1 MHSDMY
7 FVVES
12 VLLYLRFKGF
22 PVFGL
27 LWFMIV
33 MYFMLK
39 ASRSFL
45 RALLNDDKE
54 STNNSQN
61 SSRSTKLAGMKDG
74 DYINEYGMVP
84 PRMSKTIVGDS
95 TPVAPYVSV
104 TTPSKVQHLADTLSE
119 QPKPFTSIED
129 LDPID
134 WEGPTNDDTNTD
146 PNSKSIES
154 RSVIR
159 SFDVNRSSDFKQ
171 VSYTDFIAERKS
183 DMSNIST
190 SENRYQS
197 LSYSRDPSLWFSNP
211 IDYSDE
217 LDNDSDSD
225 NADDST
231 RTSSSL
237 F

>member
-45 RALLNDDKE
+45 RAILNDDKE

-74 DYINEYGMVP
+74 DYVNEYGMVP
-84 PRMSKTIVGDS
+84 PRMSRTIIGDS
-95 TPVAPYVSV
+95 TPVTPYVSV
-104 TTPSKVQHLADTLSE
+104 TTPSKVQHSTDTLSE
-119 QPKPFTSIED
+119 QPKPFTKIED
-129 LDPID
+129 LEPID
-134 WEGPTNDDTNTD
+134 WEGTTNDDASAE
-146 PNSKSIES
+146 PNNKSIES

-171 VSYTDFIAERKS
+171 VYYTDFLAEKAS
-183 DMSNIST
+183 SI
-190 SENRYQS
+190 E
-197 LSYSRDPSLWFSNP
+197 SRASRRGDHQPLNHSVDQSLWFSSP
-211 IDYSDE
+211 VDYSDE
-217 LDNDSDSD
+217 LDEELDSGDE
-225 NADDST
+225 T
-231 RTSSSL
+231 RTSSSA

>member
-1 MHSDMY
+1 
-7 FVVES
+7 
-12 VLLYLRFKGF
+12 
-22 PVFGL
+22 
-27 LWFMIV
+27 
-33 MYFMLK
+33 
-39 ASRSFL
+39 
-45 RALLNDDKE
+45 
-54 STNNSQN
+54 
-61 SSRSTKLAGMKDG
+61 MKDG

>member
-1 MHSDMY
+1 M
-7 FVVES
+7 
-12 VLLYLRFKGF
+12 
-22 PVFGL
+22 FGL

-33 MYFMLK
+33 MYFMLR

-84 PRMSKTIVGDS
+84 PRMSRTIVGDS
-95 TPVAPYVSV
+95 IPVAPYVSV
-104 TTPSKVQHLADTLSE
+104 TTPVGVQPSTDTPHE
-119 QPKPFTSIED
+119 QPKPFTRIED

-134 WEGPTNDDTNTD
+134 WEGTTDDDTSTESN
-146 PNSKSIES
+146 NKSIGS

-159 SFDVNRSSDFKQ
+159 SFDINRASDFKQ
-171 VSYTDFIAERKS
+171 VFYTDFLSERVSSMDSRASERGNYKS
-183 DMSNIST
+183 QNH
-190 SENRYQS
+190 
-197 LSYSRDPSLWFSNP
+197 LSDQSLWFSSP

-217 LDNDSDSD
+217 LDNDLDSRD
-225 NADDST
+225 EA
-231 RTSSSL
+231 RTSSSS

>member
-1 MHSDMY
+1 M
-7 FVVES
+7 
-12 VLLYLRFKGF
+12 
-22 PVFGL
+22 FGL

-33 MYFMLK
+33 IYFMLR

-84 PRMSKTIVGDS
+84 PRMSRTITGDS
-95 TPVAPYVSV
+95 TPIAPYVSV
-104 TTPSKVQHLADTLSE
+104 TTPAKAQPSTDASHE
-119 QPKPFTSIED
+119 QPKPFTRIED

-134 WEGPTNDDTNTD
+134 WEGTSNKNTNTESNN
-146 PNSKSIES
+146 NSSGP

-159 SFDVNRSSDFKQ
+159 SFDINRTSDFKQ
-171 VSYTDFIAERKS
+171 VSFTDFLAERESSIDNFATTRNNHHPLNKS
-183 DMSNIST
+183 V
-190 SENRYQS
+190 
-197 LSYSRDPSLWFSNP
+197 DPAFWFSNP
-211 IDYSDE
+211 IDYSEILDDE
-217 LDNDSDSD
+217 SDS
-225 NADDST
+225 DDST

>member
-45 RALLNDDKE
+45 RAILNDDKE

-74 DYINEYGMVP
+74 DYVNEYGMVP
-84 PRMSKTIVGDS
+84 PRMSRTIIGDS
-95 TPVAPYVSV
+95 TPVTPYVSV
-104 TTPSKVQHLADTLSE
+104 TTPSKVQHSTDTLSE
-119 QPKPFTSIED
+119 QPKPFTRIED

-134 WEGPTNDDTNTD
+134 WEGPTNDDASAE
-146 PNSKSIES
+146 PNNKSIES

-171 VSYTDFIAERKS
+171 VYYTDFLAEKASSIESRASK
-183 DMSNIST
+183 
-190 SENRYQS
+190 RVYQQS
-197 LSYSRDPSLWFSNP
+197 FNQSVNQSLWFSSP
-211 IDYSDE
+211 VDYSDE
-217 LDNDSDSD
+217 LDEELDSGDE
-225 NADDST
+225 T
-231 RTSSSL
+231 RTSSSA

>member
-45 RALLNDDKE
+45 RAILNDDKD
-54 STNNSQN
+54 SANNSQN

-84 PRMSKTIVGDS
+84 PQMSRTIIGDS
-95 TPVAPYVSV
+95 RPVTPYVSV
-104 TTPSKVQHLADTLSE
+104 TTPVKFQHSVSTLNE
-119 QPKPFTSIED
+119 QPKSFTRIED

-134 WEGPTNDDTNTD
+134 WEGISNDNTGTD
-146 PNSKSIES
+146 SKNKSASS

-159 SFDVNRSSDFKQ
+159 SFDINRSSDFKQ
-171 VSYTDFIAERKS
+171 VSFTDFLAERASSIGSRASKRG
-183 DMSNIST
+183 DP
-190 SENRYQS
+190 QS
-197 LSYSRDPSLWFSNP
+197 FNHSVDQSLWFSSP
-211 IDYSDE
+211 VDYSDE
-217 LDNDSDSD
+217 LDDDLDSG
-225 NADDST
+225 NEM
-231 RTSSSL
+231 RTNSSS

>member
-54 STNNSQN
+54 SVNNSQN

-84 PRMSKTIVGDS
+84 PRMSRTIVGDS

-104 TTPSKVQHLADTLSE
+104 TTPSKAQPSTNTSHE
-119 QPKPFTSIED
+119 QPKPFTRIED
-129 LDPID
+129 LEPID
-134 WEGPTNDDTNTD
+134 WEGPTNDDASAE
-146 PNSKSIES
+146 PNNKSIES

-159 SFDVNRSSDFKQ
+159 SFDVNRESDFKQ
-171 VSYTDFIAERKS
+171 VFYTDFLAERAS
-183 DMSNIST
+183 ST
-190 SENRYQS
+190 DNRAAQRGNYQS
-197 LSYSRDPSLWFSNP
+197 QNYLSNQSLWFSSP

-217 LDNDSDSD
+217 LDNDLDSG
-225 NADDST
+225 DDM

>member
-1 MHSDMY
+1 M
-7 FVVES
+7 
-12 VLLYLRFKGF
+12 
-22 PVFGL
+22 FGL

-33 MYFMLK
+33 MYFMLR

-84 PRMSKTIVGDS
+84 PRMSRTIIGDS

-104 TTPSKVQHLADTLSE
+104 TTPSKVQHSADTLNE
-119 QPKPFTSIED
+119 QPKPFTKIED

-134 WEGPTNDDTNTD
+134 WEGPTNDDASAD
-146 PNSKSIES
+146 PNNKSIES

-159 SFDVNRSSDFKQ
+159 SFDVNRASDFKQ
-171 VSYTDFIAERKS
+171 VFYTDFLAEKES
-183 DMSNIST
+183 SID
-190 SENRYQS
+190 NRAAQRGNYQS
-197 LSYSRDPSLWFSNP
+197 QNYLNDQSLWFSNP
-211 IDYSDE
+211 VDYSDE
-217 LDNDSDSD
+217 LDNDLDSRD
-225 NADDST
+225 EI
-231 RTSSSL
+231 RTSSL
-237 F
+237 AF

>member
-45 RALLNDDKE
+45 RAILNDDKE

-74 DYINEYGMVP
+74 DYVNEYGMVP
-84 PRMSKTIVGDS
+84 PRMSRTTIGDS
-95 TPVAPYVSV
+95 TPVTPYVSV
-104 TTPSKVQHLADTLSE
+104 TTPSKVQHSTDTLSE
-119 QPKPFTSIED
+119 QPKPFTRIED
-129 LDPID
+129 LEPID
-134 WEGPTNDDTNTD
+134 WEDTSSENTSTE
-146 PNSKSIES
+146 PNNKSIES

-159 SFDVNRSSDFKQ
+159 SFDVNRSSDFKH

-183 DMSNIST
+183 ATNNTTT

-211 IDYSDE
+211 VDYSDE
-217 LDNDSDSD
+217 LDNDLDFGD
-225 NADDST
+225 EV
-231 RTSSSL
+231 RTSSSA

>member
-1 MHSDMY
+1 MY

-45 RALLNDDKE
+45 RAILNDDKE

-74 DYINEYGMVP
+74 DYVNEYGMVP
-84 PRMSKTIVGDS
+84 PRMSRTIIGDS
-95 TPVAPYVSV
+95 TPVTPYVSV
-104 TTPSKVQHLADTLSE
+104 TTPSKVQHSTDTLSE
-119 QPKPFTSIED
+119 QPKPFTRIED

-134 WEGPTNDDTNTD
+134 WEGPTNDDASAE
-146 PNSKSIES
+146 PNNKSIES

-171 VSYTDFIAERKS
+171 VYYTDFLAEKASSIESRASK
-183 DMSNIST
+183 
-190 SENRYQS
+190 RVYQQS
-197 LSYSRDPSLWFSNP
+197 FNQSVNQSLWFSSP
-211 IDYSDE
+211 VDYSDE
-217 LDNDSDSD
+217 LDEELDSGDE
-225 NADDST
+225 T
-231 RTSSSL
+231 RTSSSA

>member
-54 STNNSQN
+54 SVNNSQN

-84 PRMSKTIVGDS
+84 PRMSRTIVGDS

-104 TTPSKVQHLADTLSE
+104 TTPSKVQHSADTLNE
-119 QPKPFTSIED
+119 QPKPFTRIED

-134 WEGPTNDDTNTD
+134 WEGPTNNDASAE
-146 PNSKSIES
+146 PNNKSIES

-159 SFDVNRSSDFKQ
+159 SFDVNRASDFKQ
-171 VSYTDFIAERKS
+171 VFYTDFLAERAS
-183 DMSNIST
+183 ST
-190 SENRYQS
+190 DNRAGQRGNYQS
-197 LSYSRDPSLWFSNP
+197 QNYLSNQSLWFSSP

-217 LDNDSDSD
+217 LDNDLDSGD
-225 NADDST
+225 EV
-231 RTSSSL
+231 RTSSSA

>member
-1 MHSDMY
+1 M
-7 FVVES
+7 
-12 VLLYLRFKGF
+12 
-22 PVFGL
+22 FGL

-33 MYFMLK
+33 MYFMLR

-61 SSRSTKLAGMKDG
+61 SFRSTKLAGMKDG
-74 DYINEYGMVP
+74 DYINEYGMIP
-84 PRMSKTIVGDS
+84 PRMSRTIVGGS

-104 TTPSKVQHLADTLSE
+104 TTPVKMQHSADTLSE
-119 QPKPFTSIED
+119 QSKPFTRIED

-134 WEGPTNDDTNTD
+134 WEGTTNDDTNTD

>member
-1 MHSDMY
+1 M
-7 FVVES
+7 
-12 VLLYLRFKGF
+12 
-22 PVFGL
+22 FGL

-33 MYFMLK
+33 MYFMLR

-84 PRMSKTIVGDS
+84 PRMSRTIVGDS

-104 TTPSKVQHLADTLSE
+104 TTPSKAQPSTNTSHE
-119 QPKPFTSIED
+119 QPKPFTRIED

-134 WEGPTNDDTNTD
+134 WEGTSSENTITEPNNKPTN
-146 PNSKSIES
+146 P

-183 DMSNIST
+183 ATNNTTT

-211 IDYSDE
+211 VDYSGE
-217 LDNDSDSD
+217 LDNDLDFGD
-225 NADDST
+225 EM
-231 RTSSSL
+231 RTSSSV

>member
-54 STNNSQN
+54 SVNNSQN

-84 PRMSKTIVGDS
+84 PRMSRTIVGDS

-134 WEGPTNDDTNTD
+134 WEGPTNDDASAEPNNKSTN
-146 PNSKSIES
+146 S

-159 SFDVNRSSDFKQ
+159 SFDVNRASDFKQ
-171 VSYTDFIAERKS
+171 VFYTDFLSEKESSIDNRAAQRGNYKS
-183 DMSNIST
+183 QN
-190 SENRYQS
+190 Y
-197 LSYSRDPSLWFSNP
+197 LSDHSLWFSNP

-217 LDNDSDSD
+217 LDNDLDSG
-225 NADDST
+225 DDM

>member
-45 RALLNDDKE
+45 RAILNDDKE

-74 DYINEYGMVP
+74 DYVNEYGMVP
-84 PRMSKTIVGDS
+84 PRMSRTIIGDS
-95 TPVAPYVSV
+95 TPVTPYVSV
-104 TTPSKVQHLADTLSE
+104 TTPSKVQHSTDTLSE
-119 QPKPFTSIED
+119 QPKPFTRIED

-134 WEGPTNDDTNTD
+134 WEGASNKNTITESD
-146 PNSKSIES
+146 NNSSGP

-159 SFDVNRSSDFKQ
+159 SFDINRASDFKQ
-171 VSYTDFIAERKS
+171 VFYTDFLAERASSIDSRVLKRG
-183 DMSNIST
+183 DH
-190 SENRYQS
+190 QS
-197 LSYSRDPSLWFSNP
+197 LNHSVNQSVWFSSP
-211 IDYSDE
+211 VDYSDE
-217 LDNDSDSD
+217 LDNDFDSG
-225 NADDST
+225 DDM
-231 RTSSSL
+231 RTSSSV

>member
-1 MHSDMY
+1 M
-7 FVVES
+7 
-12 VLLYLRFKGF
+12 
-22 PVFGL
+22 FGL

-33 MYFMLK
+33 MYFMLR

-54 STNNSQN
+54 SVNNSQN

-84 PRMSKTIVGDS
+84 PRMSRTIIGDS

-104 TTPSKVQHLADTLSE
+104 TTPTKVQPSTDTSHE
-119 QPKPFTSIED
+119 QPQPFTRIED

-134 WEGPTNDDTNTD
+134 WEGTSNENTSTDLNNKPTN
-146 PNSKSIES
+146 P

-159 SFDVNRSSDFKQ
+159 SFDVNRASDFKQ

-183 DMSNIST
+183 ATNNTAT

-211 IDYSDE
+211 VDYSDE
-217 LDNDSDSD
+217 LDNDLDFGD
-225 NADDST
+225 EA
-231 RTSSSL
+231 RTSSSA

>member
-1 MHSDMY
+1 M
-7 FVVES
+7 
-12 VLLYLRFKGF
+12 
-22 PVFGL
+22 FGL

-39 ASRSFL
+39 ASRSLL
-45 RALLNDDKE
+45 RAFLNDDKE

-84 PRMSKTIVGDS
+84 PRMSRTIVGDS

-104 TTPSKVQHLADTLSE
+104 TTPSKAQPSTNTSHE
-119 QPKPFTSIED
+119 QPKPFTRIED
-129 LDPID
+129 LEPID
-134 WEGPTNDDTNTD
+134 WEGPTNDDASAE
-146 PNSKSIES
+146 PNNKSIES

-159 SFDVNRSSDFKQ
+159 SFDVNRESDFKQ
-171 VSYTDFIAERKS
+171 VFYTDFLAERAS
-183 DMSNIST
+183 ST
-190 SENRYQS
+190 DNRAAQRGNYQS
-197 LSYSRDPSLWFSNP
+197 QNYLSNQSLWFSSP

-217 LDNDSDSD
+217 LDNDLDSG
-225 NADDST
+225 DDM

>member
-1 MHSDMY
+1 M
-7 FVVES
+7 
-12 VLLYLRFKGF
+12 
-22 PVFGL
+22 FGL

-33 MYFMLK
+33 MYFMLR

-54 STNNSQN
+54 SVNNSQN

-84 PRMSKTIVGDS
+84 PRMSRTIIGDS

-104 TTPSKVQHLADTLSE
+104 TTPTKVQPSTDTSHE
-119 QPKPFTSIED
+119 QPQPFTRIED

-134 WEGPTNDDTNTD
+134 WEGTSNENTSTDLNNKPTN
-146 PNSKSIES
+146 P

-159 SFDVNRSSDFKQ
+159 SFDVNRASDFKQ

-183 DMSNIST
+183 ATNNTTT

-197 LSYSRDPSLWFSNP
+197 LSYSSDPSLWFSSP
-211 IDYSDE
+211 IDYSE
-217 LDNDSDSD
+217 VLDDDSDSD
-225 NADDST
+225 DNT

>member
-45 RALLNDDKE
+45 RAILNDDKE

-74 DYINEYGMVP
+74 DYVNEYGMVP
-84 PRMSKTIVGDS
+84 PRMSRTIIGDS
-95 TPVAPYVSV
+95 TPVTPYVSV
-104 TTPSKVQHLADTLSE
+104 TTPSKVQHSTDTLSE
-119 QPKPFTSIED
+119 QPKPFTRIED

-134 WEGPTNDDTNTD
+134 WEGPTNDDASAE
-146 PNSKSIES
+146 PNNKSIES

-171 VSYTDFIAERKS
+171 VYYTDFLAEKAS
-183 DMSNIST
+183 SI
-190 SENRYQS
+190 E
-197 LSYSRDPSLWFSNP
+197 SRASRRGDHQPLNHSVDQSLWFSSP
-211 IDYSDE
+211 VDYSDE
-217 LDNDSDSD
+217 LDEELDSGDE
-225 NADDST
+225 T
-231 RTSSSL
+231 RTSSSA